1 MAKKPR
7 RLKSKEKKE
16 EFVALDE
23 LFLILSKRLD
33 KIPEGQGKS
42 ASIKWGTLAAI
53 LITASSVLFYLGR
66 VGVLPW
72 VGTWIPALI
81 GSPAGVILYLIGL
94 GVVTRT
100 DIGKWQLFHMRKDYS
115 FKQRM
120 KRIVFWFALYA
131 LVFIPLGRYIPYGL
145 GGAILITLVM
155 SALTVARRTPEEIIL
170 AKQGLPDPRD
180 LVDEDEMDDYTED
193 PEQLTQETAAEAD
206 KIYYDEQRGGF
217 GGKLK

>member
-7 RLKSKEKKE
+7 RPKDKKE
-16 EFVALDE
+16 SEFVALDE
-23 LFLILSKRLD
+23 LFLSLSKRLD
-33 KIPEGQGKS
+33 KIPEGKGKS
-42 ASIKWGTLAAI
+42 ASIKWGIVAAI
-53 LITASSVLFYLGR
+53 LITASSVLFYLGG

-72 VGTWIPALI
+72 IGTWIPAI
-81 GSPAGVILYLIGL
+81 VGSPAGVILYLIGL
-94 GVVTRT
+94 GIVRRT
-100 DIGKWQLFHMRKDYS
+100 DIGQWKLFQMREDFS

-120 KRIVFWFALYA
+120 KKIVIGFALYA

-155 SALTVARRTPEEIIL
+155 SALTVARRTPEETLL

-193 PEQLTQETAAEAD
+193 PEQPAPETTAEAD